1 MLKTAQDIFQKE
13 TPVDAKV
20 MQYMITRAAL
30 LLRSYPTTL
39 EQDQATMKDSK
50 VKESEKQEILKVE
63 I

>member
-1 MLKTAQDIFQKE
+1 MLQKE
-13 TPVDAKV
+13 TPFDAKV

-50 VKESEKQEILKVE
+50 VVKLITIWCLQ
-63 I
+63 

>member
-1 MLKTAQDIFQKE
+1 M
-13 TPVDAKV
+13 DAKV

-50 VKESEKQEILKVE
+50 VKESEKQEFLKVE

>member
-1 MLKTAQDIFQKE
+1 MKGKHKKLDTIFFQKE

-50 VKESEKQEILKVE
+50 VN
-63 I
+63 

>member
-1 MLKTAQDIFQKE
+1 M
-13 TPVDAKV
+13 DAKV

-50 VKESEKQEILKVE
+50 VKASEQVILKVANE
-63 I
+63 ISM